1 MTNETDD
8 KEPKQM
14 DDTELLEHLKKKVEA
29 WYAYFK
35 DNIIDGR
42 ERKRFA
48 FGDQW
53 EDVVAQE
60 YKATGKV
67 LLTTNKLNPYVRQL
81 VGEVRAF
88 TPALK
93 VKRVDRIT
101 EDDQLPKIIEN
112 HMRKISIDSD
122 AKTAYQ
128 TAFRDEIVS
137 GYGALAAGLEFKDN
151 KSFRQKVTT
160 EEKVHPAR
168 VGFDPSAKKL
178 TKWDGDY
185 SFDYEAMSKD
195 EFKSTWGFTPE
206 SSGESIFNF
215 TRDDGESFTQDWIT
229 EEKII
234 VFDFYLKEYFDVDLV
249 ELQNGVTLKK
259 KEYNEMADMVNKM
272 NEENPGSVNQSV
284 FDEMKIVQRRKA
296 KDHKVMNYKFI
307 SDKILERKKWPSKF
321 LKHVF
326 IDGDSY
332 YDEGKQIM
340 QPFIKDA
347 IDSQR
352 MLNFTNTEIVQN
364 IKDANQ
370 EDYVVSPSQI
380 KGFEKMWKD
389 KKRRKGALIANPD
402 KKTGA
407 MPQKQPPS
415 QINPQLHPLSVKF
428 ENDIRSCLGLFQ
440 SNQGATEGDISGRAE
455 LIRATQGNLSTF
467 VYVSNLTKAMEQLWR
482 VQLDLIK
489 NTVVST
495 QPLEGIDDSGKESAP
510 TVNQPLPFGDKV
522 QNDISDGEFD
532 VEISASSAFS
542 IQKAEEYRELLS
554 YVSAFPQMQQ
564 VIPDIAARKLA
575 TDESIDIANR
585 AKGMLP
591 LQIQAQDKTNPQA
604 AQQAQKQLQQQQQ
617 MKQMLTQ
624 LQVQGEQIKQLVEK
638 QKGQAAQ
645 TTSTANMMNAVTNQ
659 AGAQQKGVIEG
670 AKLQTELRKAEL
682 ETEAEAI
689 RVMHQPPAQLER
701 R

>member
-42 ERKRFA
+42 QRKRFA

-53 EDVVAQE
+53 EDQVAQE
-60 YKATGKV
+60 YKAVGKV

-93 VKRVDRIT
+93 VKRVDKII
-101 EDDQLPKIIEN
+101 ENDQLPKIIEN

-168 VGFDPSAKKL
+168 VGFDPAAKQL

-195 EFKSTWGFTPE
+195 EFKSTYGFTPE

-259 KEYNEMADMVNKM
+259 KEYNEMVDMVNKM
-272 NEENPGSVNQSV
+272 SEENPDSVNQSV

-307 SDKILERKKWPSKF
+307 SDKILERKKWASKF

-364 IKDANQ
+364 
-370 EDYVVSPSQI
+370 
-380 KGFEKMWKD
+380 
-389 KKRRKGALIANPD
+389 R
-402 KKTGA
+402 
-407 MPQKQPPS
+407 
-415 QINPQLHPLSVKF
+415 
-428 ENDIRSCLGLFQ
+428 C
-440 SNQGATEGDISGRAE
+440 
-455 LIRATQGNLSTF
+455 
-467 VYVSNLTKAMEQLWR
+467 
-482 VQLDLIK
+482 
-489 NTVVST
+489 
-495 QPLEGIDDSGKESAP
+495 
-510 TVNQPLPFGDKV
+510 VNCK
-522 QNDISDGEFD
+522 S
-532 VEISASSAFS
+532 
-542 IQKAEEYRELLS
+542 R
-554 YVSAFPQMQQ
+554 
-564 VIPDIAARKLA
+564 
-575 TDESIDIANR
+575 
-585 AKGMLP
+585 
-591 LQIQAQDKTNPQA
+591 
-604 AQQAQKQLQQQQQ
+604 
-617 MKQMLTQ
+617 
-624 LQVQGEQIKQLVEK
+624 
-638 QKGQAAQ
+638 
-645 TTSTANMMNAVTNQ
+645 
-659 AGAQQKGVIEG
+659 
-670 AKLQTELRKAEL
+670 
-682 ETEAEAI
+682 
-689 RVMHQPPAQLER
+689 
-701 R
+701 

>member
-1 MTNETDD
+1 MTKEIDD

-14 DDTELLEHLKKKVEA
+14 DDTELLELLKKKVDG

-42 ERKRFA
+42 QRKRFA

-53 EDVVAQE
+53 EDQVAEE
-60 YKATGKV
+60 YKNVGKV
-67 LLTTNKLNPYVRQL
+67 MLTTNKLNPYVRQL

-93 VKRVDRIT
+93 VKRIDKIS
-101 EDDQLPKIIEN
+101 EDDELPKIIEN

-122 AKTAYQ
+122 ARTAYQ

-137 GYGALAAGLEFKDN
+137 GYGALAAGLEYKDS
-151 KSFRQKVTT
+151 KSFNQKIIT

-168 VGFDPSAKKL
+168 VGFDPSAKQL

-185 SFDYEAMSKD
+185 SFDYESMSKD
-195 EFKSTWGFTPE
+195 EFKNTFGFTPE
-206 SSGESIFNF
+206 STGESVFNF

-229 EEKII
+229 EEKVI

-249 ELQNGVTLKK
+249 KLSNGMTLEK
-259 KEYNEMADMVNKM
+259 KEYNKMVDVVNKM
-272 NEENPGSVNQSV
+272 NDDDPESVNQSV
-284 FDEMKIVQRRKA
+284 FDEMKIVQKRKA
-296 KDHKVMNYKFI
+296 KDHKIMNYKFI
-307 SDKILERKKWPSKF
+307 SDKILKREKWPSKY

-332 YDEGKQIM
+332 YDRGKQIM

-364 IKDANQ
+364 IKDSNN
-370 EDYVVSPSQI
+370 EDYVVSPANI
-380 KGFEKMWKD
+380 KGFEQIWKD
-389 KKRRKGALIANPD
+389 KKRRKGVLIANPD
-402 KKTGA
+402 KKTGR
-407 MPQKQPPS
+407 MPEKQPPG

-428 ENDIRSCLGLFQ
+428 EQDIRSCLGLFQ

-467 VYVSNLTKAMEQLWR
+467 VYVSNLTKGMEQLWR

-489 NTVVST
+489 NTVVNT
-495 QPLEGIDDSGKESAP
+495 QPLEGIDESGEESAP
-510 TVNQPLPFGDKV
+510 TVNQPLPFGDQVK
-522 QNDISDGEFD
+522 NNISDGEFD
-532 VEISASSAFS
+532 VEISAASAFS
-542 IQKAEEYRELLS
+542 IQKMEEYREILS
-554 YVSAFPQMQQ
+554 YVSAFPQMQA

-575 TDESIDIANR
+575 TDESIDISNR
-585 AKGMLP
+585 AKGILP

-604 AQQAQKQLQQQQQ
+604 AQQAQQHLQQQQQ
-617 MKQMLTQ
+617 VQKMMQQM
-624 LQVQGEQIKQLVEK
+624 QVQGEQIKQLVEK

-645 TTSTANMMNAVTNQ
+645 TTSTANMMNAVTNRHTEQ
-659 AGAQQKGVIEG
+659 GKATIEA
-670 AKLQTELRKAEL
+670 AKLQTEQQKSAIEL
-682 ETEAEAI
+682 QTE
-689 RVMHQPPAQLER
+689 RMKLEGELVQR
-701 R
+701 

>member
-1 MTNETDD
+1 MSKDIDD

-14 DDTELLEHLKKKVEA
+14 DDTELLEFLKKKVEA

-42 ERKRFA
+42 QRKRFA

-53 EDVVAQE
+53 EDQVAAE

-67 LLTTNKLNPYVRQL
+67 LLTTNKLNPYLRQL

-93 VKRVDRIT
+93 VKRVDRIA
-101 EDDQLPKIIEN
+101 EDDGLPKILEN

-128 TAFRDEIVS
+128 TGFRDEVAA

-185 SFDYEAMSKD
+185 SFDYEAMSQD
-195 EFKSTWGFTPE
+195 EFKSTYGFKPE
-206 SSGESIFNF
+206 STGESIFNF

-229 EEKII
+229 EEKVI

-249 ELQNGVTLKK
+249 ELQNGVTLPK

-272 NEENPGSVNQSV
+272 NEENPDSVNQSV
-284 FDEMKIVQRRKA
+284 FDEMEIVQRRKA
-296 KDHKVMNYKFI
+296 KGHKVMNYKFI

-332 YDEGKQIM
+332 YDEGRQVM

-370 EDYVVSPSQI
+370 EDYIVSPSQI
-380 KGFEKMWKD
+380 KGFEKQWKD

-402 KKTGA
+402 KKTGL

-482 VQLDLIK
+482 VQLDLLK
-489 NTVVST
+489 NTVLST
-495 QPLEGIDDSGKESAP
+495 QPLEGIDESGNESAP
-510 TVNQPLPFGDKV
+510 MVNQPLPFGDKV
-522 QNDISDGEFD
+522 QNDMSDGEFD

-542 IQKAEEYRELLS
+542 IQKMEEYREILS
-554 YVSAFPQMQQ
+554 YVGAFPQMQA

-585 AKGMLP
+585 AKGILP
-591 LQIQAQDKTNPQA
+591 LTIQAQDKTNPQA
-604 AQQAQKQLQQQQQ
+604 AAQAQKQLQQQQQ
-617 MKQMLTQ
+617 MKKMLTQ
-624 LQVQGEQIKQLVEK
+624 LQIQGEQIKMLAEK

-645 TTSTANMMNAVTNQ
+645 TTSTANIMNAVTNR
-659 AGAQQKGVIEG
+659 GEAQQKGVIEG

-682 ETEAEAI
+682 ETEQEAI
-689 RVMHQPPAQLER
+689 RILHQAPPQLER

>member
-14 DDTELLEHLKKKVEA
+14 DDTELLEFLKKKVEA

-42 ERKRFA
+42 KRKRFA

-53 EDVVAQE
+53 EVQVAQE
-60 YKATGKV
+60 YKVTGKV
-67 LLTTNKLNPYVRQL
+67 MLTTNKLNPYVRQL

-93 VKRVDRIT
+93 VKRTDELI
-101 EDDQLPKIIEN
+101 ENDQLPKVIEN

-128 TAFRDEIVS
+128 TAFRDEIVN

-160 EEKVHPAR
+160 EQKVHPAR
-168 VGFDPSAKKL
+168 VGYDPSAKEL

-195 EFKSTWGFTPE
+195 EFKNTWGFAPE
-206 SSGESIFNF
+206 STGESIFNF

-249 ELQNGVTLKK
+249 ELSNGETLTK
-259 KEYNEMADMVNKM
+259 KEYNEMADMINKI
-272 NEENPGSVNQSV
+272 NEENPGSVKQSV
-284 FDEMKIVQRRKA
+284 FDEMKIVQKRKT
-296 KDHKVMNYKFI
+296 KDHIVKNYKFI
-307 SDKILERKKWPSKF
+307 SDKILERKKWPSKY

-326 IDGDSY
+326 VDGDSY
-332 YDEGKQIM
+332 YDEGRQIM

-364 IKDANQ
+364 IKDSNQ
-370 EDYVVSPSQI
+370 EDYVVTPSQI
-380 KGFEKMWKD
+380 KGFEKQWKD

-402 KKTGA
+402 KKTGL

-482 VQLDLIK
+482 IQLDLIK

-495 QPLEGIDDSGKESAP
+495 QPLEGIDEAGKESAP
-510 TVNQPLPFGDKV
+510 TVNQPLPFGGV
-522 QNDISDGEFD
+522 QNNISEGEFD
-532 VEISASSAFS
+532 VEISAASAFS
-542 IQKAEEYRELLS
+542 IQKMEELREILS
-554 YVSAFPQMQQ
+554 YVAAFPQMQG

-575 TDESIDIANR
+575 TDESIDISNR
-585 AKGMLP
+585 AKGILP

-604 AQQAQKQLQQQQQ
+604 AMQAQKQLQQQQQ
-617 MKQMLTQ
+617 MQQMMQQLATQ
-624 LQVQGEQIKQLVEK
+624 AQQIKMLAEK

-659 AGAQQKGVIEG
+659 AEAQQKGAIEG

-682 ETEAEAI
+682 ETEQEVI
-689 RVMHQPPAQLER
+689 RVMNQPPAQLGR
-701 R
+701 

>member
-14 DDTELLEHLKKKVEA
+14 DDTELLEFLKKKVEA

-42 ERKRFA
+42 QRKRFA

-53 EDVVAQE
+53 EDQVAQE
-60 YKATGKV
+60 YRATGKV

-93 VKRVDRIT
+93 VKRVDKIV
-101 EDDQLPKIIEN
+101 ENDQLPKIIEN

-128 TAFRDEIVS
+128 TGFRDQIVS

-168 VGFDPSAKKL
+168 VGFDPSAKQL

-206 SSGESIFNF
+206 STGESIFNF

-229 EEKII
+229 EEKVI

-249 ELQNGVTLKK
+249 ELQNGVTLPK

-332 YDEGKQIM
+332 YDEGRQVM

-402 KKTGA
+402 KKTGR

-482 VQLDLIK
+482 GQLDLIK

-495 QPLEGIDDSGKESAP
+495 QPLEGIDESGNESAP
-510 TVNQPLPFGDKV
+510 KVNQPLPFGDKV
-522 QNDISDGEFD
+522 QNDMSDGEFD

-542 IQKAEEYRELLS
+542 IQKMEEYREILS
-554 YVSAFPQMQQ
+554 YVSAFPQMQA

-585 AKGMLP
+585 AKGILP

-604 AQQAQKQLQQQQQ
+604 AVQAQKQLQQQQQ
-617 MKQMLTQ
+617 MKKMLTQ
-624 LQVQGEQIKQLVEK
+624 LQIQGEQIKQLVEK

-645 TTSTANMMNAVTNQ
+645 TTSTANIMNAVTNR
-659 AGAQQKGVIEG
+659 GEAQQKGVIED
-670 AKLQTELRKAEL
+670 AKSQTELRKAEL
-682 ETEAEAI
+682 ETVQEVI
-689 RVMHQPPAQLER
+689 RVAHQPPAQLVR
-701 R
+701 